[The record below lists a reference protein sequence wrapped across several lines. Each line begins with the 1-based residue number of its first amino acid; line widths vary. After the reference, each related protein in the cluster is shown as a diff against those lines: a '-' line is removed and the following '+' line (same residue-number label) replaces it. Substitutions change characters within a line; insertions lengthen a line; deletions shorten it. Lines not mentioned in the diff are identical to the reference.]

1 MKQFENYKYTGK
13 NIYFMIFN
21 TRIKRTVFNSIFA
34 FCAGLGLTI
43 LGLSIYDKKAIP
55 NGVGGLETSGVPNFK
70 ESILNAISGNN
81 GSADV
86 TATDTVNETADETA
100 TVTSDGTQVSVPEE
114 AFHGDFEADSLETAH
129 SLLENE
135 RLLEEKNSA
144 IVSNENYDDLE
155 LCYSTYRVKKGDMIG
170 FIADNFNITQDTI
183 ISVNNIRQSR
193 LLQIGQYLKIP
204 SMPGIIYTVRK
215 NGETIASI
223 AKKYDISADKVGR
236 VNNLE
241 KEVSLNAGTMLF
253 LPDAYLDWVT
263 RQEING
269 DLFHKPIKARYWLS
283 SYYGWRSSPFN
294 GKRSYHSGVDMACP
308 QGTNVYAALG
318 GTVTST
324 GFNNVYGNYIIVTH
338 HSGYKTLYGHLSA
351 ILVTR
356 GKYVDT
362 NTKIGKVGSTGM
374 STGPHLHFTVYKNG
388 KTVDPMALWK

>member
-1 MKQFENYKYTGK
+1 MKQFENYKNNGQHHGPAK
-13 NIYFMIFN
+13 IYFMIFN
-21 TRIKRTVFNSIFA
+21 TRIKRTIFNSVCA
-34 FCAGLGLTI
+34 FFGGLLLTFGA
-43 LGLSIYDKKAIP
+43 LYIYDKKTIP
-55 NGVGGLETSGVPNFK
+55 HGVGGLETSGVPEFLQNELK
-70 ESILNAISGNN
+70 NGSDSKKISGET
-81 GSADV
+81 GSD
-86 TATDTVNETADETA
+86 TATDVSLSEASLSDESLLDA
-100 TVTSDGTQVSVPEE
+100 EQELQS
-114 AFHGDFEADSLETAH
+114 FHGDFEADSPEHAEA
-129 SLLENE
+129 LLEA
-135 RLLEEKNSA
+135 EKQETS
-144 IVSNENYDDLE
+144 VYDDSLE

-215 NGETIASI
+215 NGETIESI
-223 AKKYDISADKVGR
+223 AKKYDISADKASRINKV
-236 VNNLE
+236 E
-241 KEVSLNAGTMLF
+241 KEVKLNAGATLF

-269 DLFHKPIKARYWLS
+269 DLFHKPIRARYWLS

-308 QGTNVYAALG
+308 QGTNVYAALV

-324 GFNNVYGNYIIVTH
+324 GFNNVYGNYVIVTH

-356 GKYVDT
+356 GKVVDT
-362 NTKIGKVGSTGM
+362 NTRIGKVGSTGM